1 MYKRNS
7 QDQGYLA
14 YLMRLWVARDS
25 EGTQVWR
32 ASLQVPGATAPQVFA
47 DLETLIG
54 FLREQTA
61 TTSRSETQADL
72 PM

>member
-1 MYKRNS
+1 MYKRTNEGS
-7 QDQGYLA
+7 DYLA

-32 ASLQVPGATAPQVFA
+32 ASLQVPGTTAPQVFA

-61 TTSRSETQADL
+61 TPGRSEAQADL
-72 PM
+72 PI